1 MCLRTGASKL
11 RRTFEHY
18 FQPAPQVPFLW
29 DTGTLPQAPYP
40 ATKAPGTCPYQ
51 GRQLAWDRP
60 SAA

>member
-11 RRTFEHY
+11 RRTFGHY

-51 GRQLAWDRP
+51 G
-60 SAA
+60 